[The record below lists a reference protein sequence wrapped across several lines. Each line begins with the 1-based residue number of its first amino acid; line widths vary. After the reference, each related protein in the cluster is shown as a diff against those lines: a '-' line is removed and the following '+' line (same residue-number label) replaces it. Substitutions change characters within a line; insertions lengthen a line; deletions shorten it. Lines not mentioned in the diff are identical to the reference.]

1 MYSAALI
8 EKIGYLY
15 QPGLYGYD
23 DVLASHRSQIAGFYN
38 CFLPHIEIEHIDQ
51 KETPHWQWKRD
62 EAEKKNVEQQRTVWE
77 YHNKKRSIY
86 YNPYEK

>member
-23 DVLASHRSQIAGFYN
+23 DVLASHRSHVAGFYN
-38 CFLPHIEIEHIDQ
+38 CFLPHIEIDHIDN
-51 KETPHWQWKRD
+51 KETPYWQWKRI
-62 EAEKKNVEQQRTVWE
+62 EAEKANFEQQKTVSE
-77 YHNKKRSIY
+77 YLSGKRPIY
-86 YNPYEK
+86 YNPYG